1 MNSYQVPDPN
11 KGVDEQFNRQLQS
24 LRVLENSRVQ
34 DLKNKLESK
43 LFDGRAFEELGAFSD
58 SFAKLGQQ
66 LLEDRAKEEAAE
78 GIYRARLNGV
88 PEEEQLALRE
98 TDREAA
104 EFDGEIE
111 LVAELAEAS
120 DGHAVVANEL
130 RGMSP
135 YMQYAYDR
143 TIVRQKA
150 ADINSLWAEATQ
162 TAESGGLTI
171 KGADGKPLDFTQIRE
186 AGDFA
191 AFTEQFEKLI
201 YKQFAGVSHAVMNE
215 DVFPTME
222 ALLQTQSVEWSLGL
236 AKEQKA
242 ERKALNK
249 SKFLGLLRESK
260 DPQAI
265 MDMIRTKQ
273 LTRSELKSYIEEG
286 IANGAIN
293 DTARSFLK
301 TKPFTHS
308 ATGKPTTIAE
318 YLGAEY
324 FNIEKAFSDKAK
336 QDEIDRQDQISL
348 KARILKQQIRAQGQ
362 GDANGLPEEL
372 FNKAEAKFLEEN
384 GAPIDLSDLRAQYS
398 NRSVQEKELIE
409 IYSEK
414 ARQGYLTRIELTQ
427 LPANVRSVVEPLWKA
442 AGGEAKYKLTE
453 KHLTGIRQVVEEPLK
468 KGGFRVNNASVMLM
482 ITEVQDEY
490 RDLVNQG
497 MEPSAA
503 YRQVISSHEAKVEAD
518 KKNNPKAKDRQFIN
532 NTGYVGIV
540 PSTTQLRD
548 ANKQWLERKQ
558 DLQNKINAHNAD
570 PTNNS
575 FFASGYFTTK
585 EIERVS
591 DSLAR
596 GEPSYTPSMQEAANL
611 LGISPRRMMEQFAE
625 NDSNLDRTKFKMELP
640 PQIQIIEEQ
649 LTPSDFRILNGIS
662 SEKRGERV
670 IVQRL
675 GAAGTAPVRGNI
687 QEELDALLEVSQEL
701 GIDAADLATI
711 ISYESA
717 GTYSPDKWGGH
728 NNEHMGL
735 IQFGPNER
743 LTYGVTEGMTFAEQ
757 LRGPV
762 KQYLLDRFAGQ
773 NRSTQGATL
782 LDLYR
787 TVLVG
792 NPNGRLDAEDS
803 FGTNPVL
810 GVSEMGPHRE
820 SVRRRYGL

>member
-34 DLKNKLESK
+34 DLKNKLDSK

-66 LLEDRAKEEAAE
+66 LLEERAKEEAAE

-111 LVAELAEAS
+111 VVAELAEAS

-150 ADINSLWAEATQ
+150 ANINSLWAEATQ

-171 KGADGKPLDFTQIRE
+171 KGADGRPLDFTQIRE

-222 ALLQTQSVEWSLGL
+222 ALLQTQSVEWSLNL

-249 SKFLGLLRESK
+249 SKLIGLLREGK
-260 DPQAI
+260 YPQAI

-273 LTRSELKSYIEEG
+273 ITRSELFNYIQE
-286 IANGAIN
+286 AIN
-293 DTARSFLK
+293 NGSINDDARTFL
-301 TKPFTHS
+301 TTSPFIHS
-308 ATGKPTTIAE
+308 GTGKSTTIAD

-324 FNIEKAFSDKAK
+324 FNVEKAFSDKAK
-336 QDEIDRQDQISL
+336 QDEIDRQDRISL
-348 KARILKQQIRAQGQ
+348 KARILKQQIRLQGQ
-362 GDANGLPEEL
+362 GDDDGLPDEFFDE
-372 FNKAEAKFLEEN
+372 AEARFAKEN
-384 GAPIDLSDLRAQYS
+384 GVPIDLSDLRAQYS
-398 NRSVQEKELIE
+398 NRNVQEKQLIE

-427 LPANVRSVVEPLWKA
+427 LPANVRSVVEPIWSA
-442 AGGEAKYKLTE
+442 AGGEATYTE
-453 KHLTGIRQVVEEPLK
+453 RKTHLADIRKVVEEPVK
-468 KGGFRVNNASVMLM
+468 EDGFPVNNASVLLK
-482 ITEVQDEY
+482 IAQVQETY
-490 RDLVNQG
+490 KKRVAQG
-497 MEPSAA
+497 MEPQKAFELTISEFQQAINADAA
-503 YRQVISSHEAKVEAD
+503 LTDPS
-518 KKNNPKAKDRQFIN
+518 KAQTLSIN
-532 NTGYVGIV
+532 GGYIGML
-540 PSTTQLRD
+540 PSTTSLSD
-548 ANKQWLERKQ
+548 MNKAWRERKE
-558 DLQNKINAHNAD
+558 DLLQRVSAHKKD
-570 PTNNS
+570 PTNKN
-575 FFASGYFTTK
+575 FFKSNYFTTQ
-585 EIERVS
+585 ELERVS
-591 DSLAR
+591 DSLAI
-596 GEPSYTPSMQEAANL
+596 GEPSYTPSMTEAARL
-611 LGISPRRMMEQFAE
+611 LGISPRELVEQFAE

-675 GAAGTAPVRGNI
+675 GAAGTAPVRGNV

-701 GIDAADLATI
+701 GVEPADLATI

-717 GTYSPDKWGGH
+717 GSFSPNKWGGH
-728 NNEHMGL
+728 NGEHMGL

-743 LTYGVTEGMTFAEQ
+743 QAYGVTEGMTFAQQ

-787 TVLVG
+787 TVLGG
-792 NPNGRLDAEDS
+792 NPNASLTGEDS
-803 FGTNPVL
+803 FGTTPEL

>member
-34 DLKNKLESK
+34 DLKNKLDSK

-66 LLEDRAKEEAAE
+66 LLEERAKEEAAE

-171 KGADGKPLDFTQIRE
+171 KGADGRPLDFTQIRE

-222 ALLQTQSVEWSLGL
+222 ALLQTQSVEWSLNL

-249 SKFLGLLRESK
+249 SKLIGLLREGK
-260 DPQAI
+260 YPQAI

-273 LTRSELKSYIEEG
+273 ITRSELFSYIQEAV
-286 IANGAIN
+286 ANGAIN
-293 DTARSFLK
+293 DDARTFL
-301 TKPFTHS
+301 TTTPFIHS
-308 ATGKPTTIAE
+308 GTGKPTTIAD
-318 YLGAEY
+318 YLGAEF
-324 FNIEKAFSDKAK
+324 FNVEKAFSDKAK
-336 QDEIDRQDQISL
+336 QDEIDRQDLIRLQEN
-348 KARILKQQIRAQGQ
+348 ILRQDLEVQGQ
-362 GDANGLPEEL
+362 GDDDGLPQEL
-372 FNKAEAKFLEEN
+372 FDRARQRFYDVHGVYPN
-384 GAPIDLSDLRAQYS
+384 LSDLEAKYS
-398 NRSVQEKELIE
+398 NRNVQEKELIK

-414 ARQGYLTRIELTQ
+414 ARQGYLTRIELNQ
-427 LPANVRSVVEPLWKA
+427 LPSNVRSVVEPIWKT
-442 AGGEAKYKLTE
+442 AGGEAKYEERKS
-453 KHLTGIRQVVEEPLK
+453 HLADIRKVVEEPVK
-468 KGGFRVNNASVMLM
+468 DDGFPVNNASVLLK
-482 ITEVQDEY
+482 IQEI
-490 RDLVNQG
+490 QG
-497 MEPSAA
+497 IYKKRVAQNMEP
-503 YRQVISSHEAKVEAD
+503 QVAFERTISEFQQAIDYDLANLGQEKTLG
-518 KKNNPKAKDRQFIN
+518 QG
-532 NTGYVGIV
+532 GYLNMV
-540 PSTTQLRD
+540 PSVTNIKN
-548 ANKQWLERKQ
+548 ANEAWRQRKE
-558 DLQNKINAHNAD
+558 DLQRKITAHKND

-575 FFASGYFTTK
+575 FFKSGYFTT
-585 EIERVS
+585 EELERVS
-591 DSLAR
+591 DSLAI
-596 GEPSYTPSMQEAANL
+596 GEPTYTPSMQEAANL
-611 LGISPRRMMEQFAE
+611 LGISPRKMMEQFAE
-625 NDSNLDRTKFKMELP
+625 NDPNLDRTKFKMELP

-675 GAAGTAPVRGNI
+675 GAAGTAPVRGNV

-717 GTYSPDKWGGH
+717 GSFSPDKWGGH
-728 NNEHMGL
+728 NDEHMGL
-735 IQFGPNER
+735 IQFGPSER
-743 LTYGVTEGMTFAEQ
+743 QSYGVTEGMTFAEQ

-787 TVLVG
+787 TVLGG
-792 NPNGRLDAEDS
+792 NPNARLDFEDS
-803 FGTNPVL
+803 FGTTPEL